1 MTILLDGKII
11 STKILLG
18 LAEKV
23 NQLEEKPKLAVIIV
37 GENPASKTYV
47 SLKQKR
53 AQAVGIESI
62 VIPLPADITQDAL
75 LEHIDIL
82 NEDSSITGI
91 LVQMPL
97 PEHIDTKKVLL
108 RIAPHKDV
116 DGFNPINAGLLFT
129 GATPSAYPCTP
140 LGIITLLNE
149 YKINIAG
156 KHAVIVGRSNIV
168 GKPLSHML
176 LEKNATV
183 TICHSKTKHLV
194 HYTEWADLVIVA
206 VGKPEW
212 FDPELAKNAKMIIDV
227 GINFVSSDE
236 ETKIVGDVQYSSETK
251 NITPVPKEISSI
263 SHSSV
268 HLSSTSIQTYM
279 RPSDNIFASKKCLK
293 CPLYLAGIPLGYTSY
308 LNIFLIS

>member
-97 PEHIDTKKVLL
+97 PEHIDTNKVLL

-183 TICHSKTKHLV
+183 TICHSKTQNLAS
-194 HYTEWADLVIVA
+194 YTKTADILISA
-206 VGKPEW
+206 VGQKHIITQDMIKP
-212 FDPELAKNAKMIIDV
+212 NAIVIDV
-227 GINFVSSDE
+227 GISRDE
-236 ETKIVGDVQYSSETK
+236 NGKLYGDVDFESVSQIAGA
-251 NITPVPKEISSI
+251 ITPNPGGVGPMTIAM
-263 SHSSV
+263 
-268 HLSSTSIQTYM
+268 LLMNTY
-279 RPSDNIFASKKCLK
+279 R
-293 CPLYLAGIPLGYTSY
+293 LYLLC
-308 LNIFLIS
+308 N

>member
-37 GENPASKTYV
+37 GENPVSKTYV

-97 PEHIDTKKVLL
+97 PEHIDTNKVLL

-183 TICHSKTKHLV
+183 TICHSKTQNLAS
-194 HYTEWADLVIVA
+194 YTKTADILISA
-206 VGKPEW
+206 VGQKHIITQDMIKP
-212 FDPELAKNAKMIIDV
+212 NAIVIDV
-227 GINFVSSDE
+227 GISRDE
-236 ETKIVGDVQYSSETK
+236 NGKLYGDVDFESVSQIAGA
-251 NITPVPKEISSI
+251 ITPNPGGVGPMTIAM
-263 SHSSV
+263 
-268 HLSSTSIQTYM
+268 LLMNTY
-279 RPSDNIFASKKCLK
+279 R
-293 CPLYLAGIPLGYTSY
+293 LYLLC
-308 LNIFLIS
+308 N